1 MLFSNFIHLNSMPLK
16 DDELQQVLNLNL
28 NYFNPN
34 GEYWNWT
41 DNDSSMDVNLI
52 NENVSFITN
61 ISFCTKQ
68 LEEIQ
73 ILFVEKYNG
82 DNNFTVVKRFFEIPA
97 NEVLSFQN
105 VMILGIHH
113 NSINNPSQ
121 GFHNINIDMTI
132 SNAAIENA
140 KAKRGKTPIWET
152 LFGIVLPF
160 IPDINSLDPF
170 IPVPPDIPD
179 YDGIDGG
186 VIDIV
191 HNDVP
196 GFIPTDNLYEITPQ
210 ELDGIY
216 GSYRILDEDIII
228 INDEYPAGITQ
239 GTSSE
244 WDTYNYPSN
253 GGV

>member
-1 MLFSNFIHLNSMPLK
+1 MPLK
-16 DDELQQVLNLNL
+16 DNELQQVLNLNL

-34 GEYWNWT
+34 GEYWNWI
-41 DNDSSMDVNLI
+41 DNDSSMDINLI

-113 NSINNPSQ
+113 NSIKNPNQ

-140 KAKRGKTPIWET
+140 KAKRGKAPIWET

-160 IPDINSLDPF
+160 VPDINSLDPF
-170 IPVPPDIPD
+170 
-179 YDGIDGG
+179 
-186 VIDIV
+186 
-191 HNDVP
+191 
-196 GFIPTDNLYEITPQ
+196 TPQ
-210 ELDGIY
+210 EIIEPDYSGLVAGITDLIDTNTEGFVQINEGNTLEVQEVDSPTNSHFCY
-216 GSYRILDEDIII
+216 YEDIILGI
-228 INDEYPAGITQ
+228 DYPQNTYGENLGSTVND
-239 GTSSE
+239 
-244 WDTYNYPSN
+244 WDIYNF
-253 GGV
+253 GGE

>member
-1 MLFSNFIHLNSMPLK
+1 MLFSNFIHLNTMPLK
-16 DDELQQVLNLNL
+16 DNELQQVLNLNL

-34 GEYWNWT
+34 GEYWDWT

-113 NSINNPSQ
+113 NSIKNPNQ
-121 GFHNINIDMTI
+121 GFHNINIDMTV
-132 SNAAIENA
+132 SNAAIENI
-140 KAKRGKTPIWET
+140 KIRRGKVPIWET

-160 IPDINSLDPF
+160 VPDINSLDPF
-170 IPVPPDIPD
+170 
-179 YDGIDGG
+179 
-186 VIDIV
+186 
-191 HNDVP
+191 
-196 GFIPTDNLYEITPQ
+196 TPQ
-210 ELDGIY
+210 EIIEPDYSGLVTGITDLIDTNTEGFVQINEGNTLEVQEVDSPTNSHFCY
-216 GSYRILDEDIII
+216 YEDIILGI
-228 INDEYPAGITQ
+228 DYPQNTYGENLGSTVND
-239 GTSSE
+239 
-244 WDTYNYPSN
+244 WDIYNF
-253 GGV
+253 GGE

>member
-1 MLFSNFIHLNSMPLK
+1 MLFSNFIHLNSIPLK

-121 GFHNINIDMTI
+121 DFHNINIDMTI

-140 KAKRGKTPIWET
+140 KAKRGKAPVWES

-160 IPDINSLDPF
+160 VPDINALDPL
-170 IPVPPDIPD
+170 VPITPDEPD
-179 YDGIDGG
+179 YTGLIGG
-186 VIDIV
+186 VEELVIPSTAGAI
-191 HNDVP
+191 NDNPELLVT
-196 GFIPTDNLYEITPQ
+196 PTYNGVIQTIWGDLSTIS
-210 ELDGIY
+210 D
-216 GSYRILDEDIII
+216 DII
-228 INDEYPAGITQ
+228 DPPLE
-239 GTSSE
+239 
-244 WDTYNYPSN
+244 
-253 GGV
+253 